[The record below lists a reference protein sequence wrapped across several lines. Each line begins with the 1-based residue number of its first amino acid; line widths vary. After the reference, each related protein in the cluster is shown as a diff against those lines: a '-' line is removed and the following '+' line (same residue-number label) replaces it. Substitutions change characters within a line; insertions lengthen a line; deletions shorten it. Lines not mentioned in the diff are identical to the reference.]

1 MTKPEFIDLIAA
13 TACIPKTEARVQ
25 FDNVMYALFEAITEG
40 NDVPLGEVGKLVVDL
55 KPERN
60 AHNPRTGEKIVVPAR
75 YGVKYRP
82 SKYVKDI
89 VGALPV

>member
-1 MTKPEFIDLIAA
+1 MTKPEFIDLIAT

-25 FDNVMYALFEAITEG
+25 LDNVMDALFEAITEG

-82 SKYVKDI
+82 SKRVKEI

>member
-13 TACIPKTEARVQ
+13 NACIPKTEARVQ
-25 FDNVMYALFEAITEG
+25 FYNVMDALFEAITEG

-75 YGVKYRP
+75 YSVKYRP
-82 SKYVKDI
+82 SKRAKDI

>member
-13 TACIPKTEARVQ
+13 NACIPKTEAREQ
-25 FDNVMYALFEAITEG
+25 LDNVMDALFEAITEG
-40 NDVPLGEVGKLVVDL
+40 NDVTLGEVGKLVVDL

-60 AHNPRTGEKIVVPAR
+60 AHNPRTGEKIVVPAH

-82 SKYVKDI
+82 SKRVKEI
-89 VGALPV
+89 VGALSV

>member
-25 FDNVMYALFEAITEG
+25 LDNVMDALFEAVTEG

-60 AHNPRTGEKIVVPAR
+60 AHNRRTGEKIVVPAR

-82 SKYVKDI
+82 SKRVKEI

>member
-1 MTKPEFIDLIAA
+1 MTKTEFIDLIAA
-13 TACIPKTEARVQ
+13 NACIPKTEARVQ
-25 FDNVMYALFEAITEG
+25 LDNVMDALFEAITEG
-40 NDVPLGEVGKLVVDL
+40 NDVPLGEAGKLVVGL

-82 SKYVKDI
+82 SKHVKEI